1 MVYRTDESD
10 ESDELRFTLIFLG
23 FYAVFDSSAFQ
34 FVGEDL
40 LRSISYGNTLQTVD
54 RSNSSRCVALAPAP

>member
-10 ESDELRFTLIFLG
+10 ESDELRFTLIFIG
-23 FYAVFDSSAFQ
+23 FHALSNLSAFQ
-34 FVGEDL
+34 FVGEIVR
-40 LRSISYGNTLQTVD
+40 RSISYGNTQPTVD

>member
-23 FYAVFDSSAFQ
+23 FHAVFDSSAFQ
-34 FVGEDL
+34 FVGENL
-40 LRSISYGNTLQTVD
+40 RRSISYGNTLQTVD